1 MKSLVRDLEFISWKD
16 ELAGLEHMKTDEFKK
31 ALKEQQQ
38 HFNNAYSKINSG
50 LKNTWLTLFRN
61 LPSNYP
67 PYYSF
72 RWQGHTVYVCQQ
84 NRYIPS
90 VYVEVMDG
98 TTLDLGGVRAF
109 GTGANIF
116 WCIQDLSS
124 GKEHLTLSIYSPIL
138 RRLYAIPDVGDSAVT
153 QGDVLFYT
161 KTENIFWFNKV
172 YSVDLVGNTY
182 SIYEEEEEKYI
193 LKLIKP
199 KGQEDVF
206 LLRKSAIKQDI
217 GIINDYSVRWLSKG
231 FGTKLPI
238 DKTRIAFDT
247 LFMHKKTKVYYPKEH
262 YLVDVYSRNQVLLF
276 IFSKDAMQC
285 LYMYINTWRPI
296 INLQVCELKFAE
308 ESEMIIMGFPNAPD
322 RTINL
327 NKFFIPIV
335 MSELK
340 GPKFALESGHS
351 PIPWF
356 AVKPQGKPRGLVVC
370 GYGSY
375 GMAMRKHQSRLW
387 IPWLRRNFMI
397 ASLCVRG
404 GNENGDRWWDASRTA
419 QRRKYGVRDF
429 VVGVHYLQKKFNFDK
444 TNTIIYGRSAGGFLV
459 TAALK
464 ELHDSIAVV
473 YAAKP
478 YTDLLRTTTNAKAL
492 QAKQE
497 TDEFGLVET
506 PEQVL
511 DFIALSQI
519 SPYENIQVPDNSA
532 TPAVLL
538 TAGTNDSEVPA
549 FMPIRYAKRLQN
561 YGWEN
566 AFCRVEVGEG
576 HFTNLD
582 DESGEARDGAFCES
596 FLDKIDEM
604 GQFEH
609 NADTY

>member
-1 MKSLVRDLEFISWKD
+1 MKSLVRDLEFVSWKD

-38 HFNNAYSKINSG
+38 HFNKAYSNINSS
-50 LKNTWLTLFRN
+50 LKKQWLFLFN
-61 LPSNYP
+61 KLPLDYP

-90 VYVEVMDG
+90 VYIEIMDG
-98 TTLDLGGVRAF
+98 SKLDFGGVRAF
-109 GTGANIF
+109 GIGSNLF

-138 RRLYAIPDVGDSAVT
+138 RRLHAIPNVGESAAT
-153 QGDVLFYT
+153 QGDLIFYT
-161 KTENIFWFNKV
+161 TTENIFWFNNV
-172 YSVDLVGNTY
+172 YSIDSVGKKHH
-182 SIYEEEEEKYI
+182 IYEEDEEKYV

-206 LLRKSAIKQDI
+206 ILRKSALMQDI
-217 GIINDYSVRWLSKG
+217 GIIENNTVRWLSKG

-238 DKTRIAFDT
+238 NKNCIAFNSF
-247 LFMHKKTKVYYPKEH
+247 FMHKKTKVFYPKEH
-262 YLVDVYSRNQVLLF
+262 YLVDVYSREHVLIF
-276 IFSKDAMQC
+276 IFCKDAMQC
-285 LYMYINTWRPI
+285 LYMYVNSWRPI

-340 GPKFALESGHS
+340 GPKFALESGNS

-356 AVKPQGKPRGLVVC
+356 VVKPQGRPRGLVVC

-375 GMAMRKHQSRLW
+375 GTAMRKHQSRLW
-387 IPWLRRNFMI
+387 IPWLKRNFMI

-429 VVGVHYLQKKFNFDK
+429 VVGVHYLQKYFKFDK

-464 ELHDSIAVV
+464 ELQDSIAVV

-478 YTDLLRTTTNAKAL
+478 YTDLLRTTTNTKAL

-511 DFIALSQI
+511 DFISLSQI
-519 SPYENIQVPDNSA
+519 SPYENVNFPLKPK

-549 FMPIRYAKRLQN
+549 FMPIRYAKRLQT

-576 HFTNLD
+576 HFTNLGN
-582 DESGEARDGAFCES
+582 ESGEAFDGAFCES
-596 FLDKIDEM
+596 ILDTIDEA

-609 NADTY
+609 STDIE